1 MVTISHFFANR
12 IYDEATL
19 KYFMYE
25 IARHGAE
32 HLVIT
37 NPWCVKYIEDPTFL
51 DVLKRCCESSGITF
65 AGCHAPFGIGW
76 DLDTWDAERRP
87 AMLEE
92 QSRCI
97 AFAAEFGVK
106 TMTFH
111 PGAMPPDY
119 TLPQLRDL
127 IRASL
132 EYLLPYA
139 EKYGVIMCIEN
150 AMRPTNT
157 PDTIQGTPMS

>member
-1 MVTISHFFANR
+1 MYTISHFFANR

-92 QSRCI
+92 QSR
-97 AFAAEFGVK
+97 
-106 TMTFH
+106 
-111 PGAMPPDY
+111 
-119 TLPQLRDL
+119 
-127 IRASL
+127 ASP
-132 EYLLPYA
+132 ES
-139 EKYGVIMCIEN
+139 V
-150 AMRPTNT
+150 
-157 PDTIQGTPMS
+157 

>member
-1 MVTISHFFANR
+1 MKT
-12 IYDEATL
+12 DD
-19 KYFMYE
+19 YFMAEALKEAEKSFNEGGIPIGAVLVKDGE
-25 IARHGAE
+25 ILWETCRGYS
-32 HLVIT
+32 
-37 NPWCVKYIEDPTFL
+37 C
-51 DVLKRCCESSGITF
+51 
-65 AGCHAPFGIGW
+65 
-76 DLDTWDAERRP
+76 
-87 AMLEE
+87 
-92 QSRCI
+92 
-97 AFAAEFGVK
+97 AEFGVK

-150 AMRPTNT
+150 AMRPTNSLRRGCHPART
-157 PDTIQGTPMS
+157 HQPPGG